1 MPRIPPRRK
10 AAKPPCNKSPLRPA
24 LCLLTSR
31 HGSFFR
37 HQALQ
42 ADTCIQEGIPGMNH
56 SKEDIKR
63 QIIKLDVDP
72 SLRTEVRKIMIR
84 DGIRQGVFIPRPPL
98 QDELLVHL
106 PQCCCAGHLYPHQRP
121 LRARPFLLQLGS
133 RRIIS
138 SPADRRPE
146 AIVHSRDLS
155 FKVVESFQ
163 SGKRGQQLGTCR
175 RPLAITSFFYFS

>member
-56 SKEDIKR
+56 TKEDIKR

-98 QDELLVHL
+98 QNELLVHL

-121 LRARPFLLQLGS
+121 LRAWQSQNYQFPPPDWRNLVWVGS
-133 RRIIS
+133 RSNWRGLL
-138 SPADRRPE
+138 PRRFSKTPCE
-146 AIVHSRDLS
+146 SLS
-155 FKVVESFQ
+155 NSIARVGSAMP
-163 SGKRGQQLGTCR
+163 SCR
-175 RPLAITSFFYFS
+175 TKQT